1 MRASGPPAG
10 VAGWFLGWRW
20 VGIRGSVARGRDGE
34 CVGGGREGC
43 EKDKEEDDEV
53 AEVVMMVIR
62 AE

>member
-1 MRASGPPAG
+1 
-10 VAGWFLGWRW
+10 
-20 VGIRGSVARGRDGE
+20 
-34 CVGGGREGC
+34 VGGGREGC